1 MKKNKEIKIERNLE
15 TIELNSRRFAYGPLW
30 RNYVPSYISDQSKKR
45 RALFEPKQGD
55 IKCS

>member
-1 MKKNKEIKIERNLE
+1 MNKKNKKLKRNLAA
-15 TIELNSRRFAYGPLW
+15 IEHNAKKFLYGPLW

-55 IKCS
+55 IKCL